1 MNLELEMLVL
11 PENDPENLEADQCL
25 DMQGRT
31 IALEEGVR
39 VKDASSRRPEQFRT
53 RPSTSAKPSDESS
66 SWCFESSTNAN
77 PTGNTD
83 TSSGECCKS
92 ARAADLNRS
101 RNSIRPA

>member
-39 VKDASSRRPEQFRT
+39 VKDA
-53 RPSTSAKPSDESS
+53 
-66 SWCFESSTNAN
+66 
-77 PTGNTD
+77 
-83 TSSGECCKS
+83 
-92 ARAADLNRS
+92 
-101 RNSIRPA
+101 